1 MISRNACVFFSSYPQ
16 KDQIHSPQ
24 IVGGAAYTKSLLLQ
38 LHRQSPQTQFTV
50 YAETFNDDVPTSYE
64 DNGIKVKRQWVR
76 NNFVSIFRSVLSLSH
91 ESANSVVVSYEV
103 NMVGNVFSNI
113 VLFLALTL
121 FIFKRKKIYFALHQV
136 VNSFNEIEKN
146 KIKSSILYFSKQ
158 CLFFYLSFLA
168 TQLIVFES
176 RLADYL
182 PDPKKVTVIPLAIDE
197 PQKIDKDEARKKLG
211 LKKDEF
217 YMLYFGFLSP
227 YKGIDA
233 FLDLYS
239 KKMGALIIAG
249 NGNPNHIHDK
259 SYQRFL
265 SGVKKKAKDKG
276 VILTGFVPEEL
287 IPYYYSA
294 CDLVILPYKMFFSS
308 SYPLSIAFSYQKAV
322 LLSPA
327 LSGYFKSG
335 DIKQSAVQAHLPQ
348 RQVIFEPDVKDVMSK
363 IAYVKSHYDKF
374 ISFAAHLTSRR
385 NWSVIAQKYL
395 EILHI
400 M

>member
-1 MISRNACVFFSSYPQ
+1 MISHNACVFFSSFPQ

-38 LHRQSPQTQFTV
+38 LHRRSPQTRFTV
-50 YAETFNDDVPTSYE
+50 YAERFNGEMSSSFE
-64 DNGIKVKRQWVR
+64 DYGIKVKRQWVR
-76 NNFVSIFRSVLSLSH
+76 NNLVSIYRSVLSLSH

-113 VLFLALTL
+113 VLLLALTL

-136 VNSFNEIEKN
+136 VDSFNEIERN
-146 KIKSSILYFSKQ
+146 KIKSSILYFFKQ
-158 CLFFYLSFLA
+158 CLFSYLSLLA

-197 PQKIDKDEARKKLG
+197 PIKISKEEARKKLG

-239 KKMGALIIAG
+239 KKMGTLIIAG
-249 NGNPNHIHDK
+249 DGNPNHIHDK

-265 SGVKKKAKDKG
+265 LEVKKMAKDRG

-308 SYPLSIAFSYQKAV
+308 SYPLSMAFSYQKAI
-322 LLSPA
+322 LISSA
-327 LSGYFKSG
+327 LSGYFNSE
-335 DIKQSAVQAHLPQ
+335 DIKQSAIQAHLPQ
-348 RQVIFEPDVKDVMSK
+348 RQVILEPDVKDVMSK
-363 IAYVKSHYDKF
+363 IAYVKSHYDQF
-374 ISFAAHLTSRR
+374 ISFATHLTSRR

>member
-1 MISRNACVFFSSYPQ
+1 MTSHNACVFFSSYPQ

-64 DNGIKVKRQWVR
+64 DSGIKVKRQWVR

-91 ESANSVVVSYEV
+91 EGANSVVVSYEV

-113 VLFLALTL
+113 VLLLALTL

-136 VNSFNEIEKN
+136 VDSFDVIEKN
-146 KIKSSILYFSKQ
+146 KAWSSLLYFFKQ
-158 CLFFYLSFLA
+158 CLFSYISLLA
-168 TQLIVFES
+168 TQLIVFEN

-182 PDPKKVTVIPLAIDE
+182 PNPKKVSIIPLAIDE
-197 PQKIDKDEARKKLG
+197 PRKIDKEEARQKLG

-227 YKGIDA
+227 YKGIDT

-239 KKMGALIIAG
+239 KKMGTLIIAG
-249 NGNPNHIHDK
+249 DGNPNHIHDK

-265 SGVKKKAKDKG
+265 SEVKKKAKDKE

-287 IPYYYSA
+287 IPYYYAA
-294 CDLVILPYKMFFSS
+294 CDVVILPYKMFFSS
-308 SYPLSIAFSYQKAV
+308 SYPLSMAFSYQKAV